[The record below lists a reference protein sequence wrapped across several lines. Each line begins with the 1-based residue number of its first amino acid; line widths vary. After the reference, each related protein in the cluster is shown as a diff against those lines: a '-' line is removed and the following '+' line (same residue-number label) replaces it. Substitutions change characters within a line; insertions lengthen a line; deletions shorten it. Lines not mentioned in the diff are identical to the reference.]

1 MSASLR
7 RPQLFLTGFFLALIL
22 GVPLTQ
28 AGVEIYRGRWPQCF
42 DIFSRPPVEKNLR
55 SFEGE
60 LERVSVVSQALR
72 PRIQYGW
79 FTLGNP
85 GYKAVIG
92 KDGWLFYRP
101 DVRYLLEPIEEGAD
115 PLPTILDF
123 RDQLQRRGIQLIV
136 LPVPGK
142 PSVYP
147 DQLRDGAVT
156 GRGRTD
162 GHTQQLIAGLRSA
175 GVETIDLLDFFLQLR
190 ERENQAHNSYY
201 LKRDTHWSGQAARQ
215 AAEIVA
221 NRIQVRG
228 WAPNRRVSY
237 VSRQIPVQ
245 RSGDVLRMINIP
257 QLEGRFTPETI
268 VCDQVREEA
277 TGALYKDDPNSPLL
291 ILGDSFLRMYQK
303 DEPLAAGFVAHLAR
317 SLGSPVSSIVNDGG
331 ASTLVRQEL
340 ARKSEM
346 LKGKTL
352 VVWEFVERD
361 IRFGAEGWKKIALT
375 Q

>member
-1 MSASLR
+1 
-7 RPQLFLTGFFLALIL
+7 
-22 GVPLTQ
+22 
-28 AGVEIYRGRWPQCF
+28 
-42 DIFSRPPVEKNLR
+42 
-55 SFEGE
+55 
-60 LERVSVVSQALR
+60 
-72 PRIQYGW
+72 
-79 FTLGNP
+79 
-85 GYKAVIG
+85 
-92 KDGWLFYRP
+92 
-101 DVRYLLEPIEEGAD
+101 
-115 PLPTILDF
+115 
-123 RDQLQRRGIQLIV
+123 
-136 LPVPGK
+136 
-142 PSVYP
+142 
-147 DQLRDGAVT
+147 
-156 GRGRTD
+156 
-162 GHTQQLIAGLRSA
+162 
-175 GVETIDLLDFFLQLR
+175 
-190 ERENQAHNSYY
+190 
-201 LKRDTHWSGQAARQ
+201 
-215 AAEIVA
+215 
-221 NRIQVRG
+221 VRG

-268 VCDQVREEA
+268 VCDQVWEEA